1 MGTMSESEYSCFM
14 HTIEVLRQKRPKAGT
29 RDFERLE
36 LLQMRVSFYEMD
48 HGLLRGKPAPD
59 PRQYFDMVERILT
72 PTPEPTPTVPAAL
85 APPPRERLREVG
97 SGSRGSKS

>member
-14 HTIEVLRQKRPKAGT
+14 HTIEVLRKKRPKTGT

-72 PTPEPTPTVPAAL
+72 PTPERALAAPAAVS
-85 APPPRERLREVG
+85 PPPRERLREVG
-97 SGSRGSKS
+97 SGGKR